1 MNETCS
7 MTEHSASTDKIL
19 KTREEITRQS
29 ICNISDAI
37 STVVSH
43 STNDEFRNTCFS
55 LLEVPNSS
63 SLAAAVSSKLTS
75 ISSYRYEV
83 SLPSEAPTTQQQ
95 PPVVLWGQLNSQQS
109 SMESSLQKD
118 QEISQLQPTDNF
130 NNAFD
135 LDFND
140 DDFFDEIKTT
150 VVSETK
156 RQIPPQF
163 DSNVATSSIINP
175 PKSLEVPSSPFI
187 KGDWFDE
194 VLDTDLFFNES

>member
-43 STNDEFRNTCFS
+43 STNDEFRKTCFS

-83 SLPSEAPTTQQQ
+83 SLPSETPTTQQK
-95 PPVVLWGQLNSQQS
+95 PPVVQWGQMNSQQS

-118 QEISQLQPTDNF
+118 QEISELQPTDNF
-130 NNAFD
+130 NEAFD

-140 DDFFDEIKTT
+140 DDFFDEIKST

-156 RQIPPQF
+156 TQIPPQL
-163 DSNVATSSIINP
+163 DSNVATSSSIKTSNSP
-175 PKSLEVPSSPFI
+175 EVPSSPII